1 MDGQDIEY
9 DSNVKKIRSEKK
21 TTILDEDNN
30 KIFLENFEFSVNE
43 NIFKSIGLIKV
54 QDKEKN
60 TYEFTQIYIDTKKKE
75 ILGTDIKAYLN
86 QDNFKVKKENK
97 PRIFSNSV
105 QLNNNESKFSKSVFT
120 LCNYRA
126 DDKCPPWT
134 FQAKEMLHDKNKKT
148 IFYENAIIKIY
159 DIPIFFSPYLAH
171 PDPSVERR
179 SGFLPPSFIH
189 TKNLGSGLNVPYFF
203 AINNDKDFTF
213 TNKFYAKENPLHLFE
228 YRQAFLNSN
237 LILDFGFTEGYKKT
251 SSTKKWR
258 KITFFF

>member
-9 DSNVKKIRSEKK
+9 DSNVKKDKIRKK

-60 TYEFTQIYIDTKKKE
+60 TYEFTQIYIDTKKE

-179 SGFLPPSFIH
+179 SGFLLQVLFIPK
-189 TKNLGSGLNVPYFF
+189 TWVWIKCSL
-203 AINNDKDFTF
+203 
-213 TNKFYAKENPLHLFE
+213 LFC
-228 YRQAFLNSN
+228 N
-237 LILDFGFTEGYKKT
+237 
-251 SSTKKWR
+251 
-258 KITFFF
+258 